1 LRIVP
6 SVATKEQ
13 VKSKRQKAPKFKS
26 LQMRHLHGQVQKS
39 RSVRN
44 PHNGRL
50 TNKIHRTVF
59 DVNEKEDQIGCV
71 RDGSSAMAWDKF
83 GSNNLIISQSLKN
96 IQTANKCGWVCKGI
110 KDLVSIIK

>member
-1 LRIVP
+1 
-6 SVATKEQ
+6 
-13 VKSKRQKAPKFKS
+13 
-26 LQMRHLHGQVQKS
+26 MRHLHGQVQKS

-71 RDGSSAMAWDKF
+71 RDGSAALAWAKI
-83 GSNNLIISQSLKN
+83 GVNNLILSQSLKN
-96 IQTANKCGWVCKGI
+96 HIAANKRGWVCKGI
-110 KDLVSIIK
+110 KDLVYISVIQAQLTNTKKL